1 MRDNRLW
8 QAALRRPFEAGSALV
23 AVLLSA
29 ERERWPLWL
38 PVGAGLGI
46 ALYFLIPSEPPLWL
60 GPLAATGALVGGILA
75 WRRPSGFLLV
85 LALGMV
91 GVGFA
96 VAQLRTAQVAAPIL
110 ERRLGPV
117 EVSGQITDLDPRP
130 QGLRMVMEQVQIAGL
145 DADRTPAR
153 VRVRLGAAAAEGLH
167 PGQWVSLRAV
177 LMPPPGPVAPG
188 AFDFQ
193 RYLYFK
199 QLGAVGYA
207 VVSAVRPVAR
217 DDAEDGGSWRMW
229 LSSLR
234 QTVFSRVVAGIDGAP
249 GAIAAA
255 LMTGERGAI
264 PKDVLQAVRD
274 SGLAHLLAISGLHI
288 GLFAGILFLGTRAGL
303 ALIEPVA
310 RRFPIK
316 KWAAVVAAAG
326 AFPYLL
332 ITGATVPTQR
342 AFLMTGLVLLA
353 ILVDRT
359 AISMRLVA
367 WAAVIILV
375 MTPESLLGASFQMSF
390 AAVIALIAAY
400 EVLRER
406 LVTWR
411 AAGGWWRRPG
421 IYLAGIA
428 LTTLIAGFATAPFVL
443 YHFNRF
449 AGYGLVANLVAVPLT
464 ALWIMPWAMVAFFLM
479 TLGLE
484 GLALAPMGWGIEGVI
499 WVARTVAGW
508 PGAVI
513 RLPAMPVFGLALVAL
528 GGLWLCLWRRRWRL
542 WGLVAVA
549 AGLMTIPLA
558 RPPDVLVTGDGK
570 LLAVRSA
577 TGELMLS
584 SRRVAR
590 FSAER
595 WLERAGQWTWPLWP
609 EAGYSEDGRLACDSM
624 GCIYRAHDQT
634 VALIQDPRALA
645 EDCRT
650 ASVVVSTVPVRVPCP
665 SARTVI
671 DRFDLWRRGGHALWL
686 DAERVTVESVADWR
700 GARPW
705 VPNREPGRRSAD
717 R

>member
-8 QAALRRPFEAGSALV
+8 QAALRRWFEAGSALV

-46 ALYFLIPSEPPLWL
+46 ALYFLIPFEPPLWL
-60 GPLAATGALVGGILA
+60 GPLAASGALVGGILA

-145 DADRTPAR
+145 AADRTPVR
-153 VRVRLGAAAAEGLH
+153 VRIRLGAAAAEGLH

-217 DDAEDGGSWRMW
+217 DDAEGGDSWRMW

-264 PKDVLQAVRD
+264 PKDVLKAVRD

-288 GLFAGILFLGTRAGL
+288 GLFAGILFLGTRTGL
-303 ALIEPVA
+303 ALIGPVA

-316 KWAAVVAAAG
+316 KWAAVVAVAG

-342 AFLMTGLVLLA
+342 AFMMTGLVLLA

-421 IYLAGIA
+421 IYLTGIA
-428 LTTLIAGFATAPFVL
+428 LTTLIAGSATAPFVL

-464 ALWIMPWAMVAFFLM
+464 ALWIMPWAMAAFVGRRGAHLGGPDGGRLARGGDPAAGHAGLRAGVGGAGRPLAVFVAA
-479 TLGLE
+479 
-484 GLALAPMGWGIEGVI
+484 ALAPVGPRCHCRGPSDHPTCP
-499 WVARTVAGW
+499 AAGRAGHRRRQIAG
-508 PGAVI
+508 GAV
-513 RLPAMPVFGLALVAL
+513 RHG
-528 GGLWLCLWRRRWRL
+528 
-542 WGLVAVA
+542 
-549 AGLMTIPLA
+549 
-558 RPPDVLVTGDGK
+558 
-570 LLAVRSA
+570 
-577 TGELMLS
+577 
-584 SRRVAR
+584 
-590 FSAER
+590 
-595 WLERAGQWTWPLWP
+595 
-609 EAGYSEDGRLACDSM
+609 
-624 GCIYRAHDQT
+624 RAHAV
-634 VALIQDPRALA
+634 VAPGGAVQRRALA
-645 EDCRT
+645 GTRR
-650 ASVVVSTVPVRVPCP
+650 PVDM
-665 SARTVI
+665 A
-671 DRFDLWRRGGHALWL
+671 LMAGGGL
-686 DAERVTVESVADWR
+686 
-700 GARPW
+700 
-705 VPNREPGRRSAD
+705 
-717 R
+717 